1 MYYLLLGLVLLALYK
16 VPKPQEDLLK
26 KYKLEALKYSGLNP
40 ELYAVFTNELRMFQ
54 TYASPGFLY
63 KALEALE
70 ELALYTK
77 GGSSSARDD
86 IRILVCNIG
95 DAGEHHMIKEGVL
108 FTPKYLKETPLIQ

>member
-16 VPKPQEDLLK
+16 VPKPQEDSLR
-26 KYKLEALKYSGLNP
+26 KYKVEAHKYSGLNP

-54 TYASPGFLY
+54 SYVLPDFLY

-70 ELALYTK
+70 ELALYTR

-95 DAGEHHMIKEGVL
+95 DEGEQLMLKKGVL

>member
-16 VPKPQEDLLK
+16 VPKPQEDSLR
-26 KYKLEALKYSGLNP
+26 KYKVEAHKYSGLNP

-54 TYASPGFLY
+54 TYTLPEFLY

-70 ELALYTK
+70 ELALYTT

-95 DAGEHHMIKEGVL
+95 DAGEAIMLKQGVL